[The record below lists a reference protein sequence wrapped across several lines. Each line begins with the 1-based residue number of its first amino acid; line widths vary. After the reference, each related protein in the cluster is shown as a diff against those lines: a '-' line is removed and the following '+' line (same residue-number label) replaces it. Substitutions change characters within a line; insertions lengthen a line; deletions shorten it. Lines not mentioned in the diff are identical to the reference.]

1 VLRVEIRPAQ
11 PAEAASIA
19 AIYAHYVT
27 TSAATFDES
36 PAGAHEFAARIAAAG
51 AAGLPFVVAEVDGEV
66 GGYAYLGAYRPRPAY
81 RYTVENS
88 VYVSQN
94 ARGRGVG
101 RALLDRLLAD
111 GSRAGVRE
119 VVAVIAVTGGEASV
133 ALHRACGF
141 REAGRLTAVGF
152 KFGHWHD
159 TLLMQRSLGAAAP

>member
-1 VLRVEIRPAQ
+1 VDIRPAQ
-11 PAEAASIA
+11 RADAAAIA
-19 AIYAHYVT
+19 AIYAHYVA

-36 PAGAHEFAARIAAAG
+36 PAGPDEFAAKIAAAG
-51 AAGLPFVVAEVDGEV
+51 SAGLPFVVAEDAGEV
-66 GGYAYLGAYRPRPAY
+66 AGYAYLGAYRPRPAY

-88 VYVSQN
+88 VYVAPE

-101 RALLDRLLAD
+101 RALLERLIDD

-119 VVAVIAVTGGEASV
+119 VVAVIAVTGDAASV

-152 KFGHWHD
+152 KFGRWHD